1 MKNYLWFSFSL
12 SGNINHSDC
21 SGMTC
26 FSTVLSDSLA
36 IRLNC
41 FVDLAYA
48 INGHA
53 FSEYENVSL
62 VVSNECFG
70 YDVMKTAH

>member
-1 MKNYLWFSFSL
+1 MS
-12 SGNINHSDC
+12 
-21 SGMTC
+21 C

-53 FSEYENVSL
+53 FSECENVSL